1 MSHELE
7 GDLLRNKGTCI
18 QHPRFFFRIFELCV
32 SEKGTCIQH
41 PRPFTTSLSQAISLD
56 FIPLSLF
63 IMSSTQSAQPSL
75 ERIRIDRANLWYK
88 SAGNDQWVK
97 LDNITTQSDTFN
109 VSRVEVRYS
118 IKVEQRY
125 PSGTGTCSLTLE
137 PINYYEPKVDAA
149 EDSKYPEAPD
159 FILSV
164 LCKDV
169 PDCIYS
175 ASGISSKSLADF
187 PLARLAKTFTAIK
200 LRLPMAEF
208 KPKLKPAE
216 IRTGLVDLTTGRNPA
231 GSPESAYIR
240 KMMEGQLAETI
251 AQQEI
256 VTSQEGCRIN
266 GVQLGR
272 KIYVEIWPNSLAQK
286 NDIDVDK
293 KSLTQRYNI
302 KNSKIRFPEDI
313 AKNFPIW
320 SNPENKGW
328 SITLIG
334 KDQRSEAP
342 LLGIVNNHF
351 ADAASMIGRCGEE
364 DGIRLEP
371 EFVDVLGERSRAS
384 LKDLE
389 KTFNDEHAA
398 LLGFMTKG
406 NKSKIALREL
416 FLPGVPFVE
425 NDKNLISTDIPNS
438 QGLSQRLNESQVQ
451 AIEMA
456 ISNKVSVVWGPAAT
470 GKSRVLAHMIR
481 LLLIRDKSEKIIVCA
496 PTHVAVDNLLKRAA
510 SVWAEECS
518 TNEPDKGFVRLF
530 SESEIETQ
538 YLKRQSEVYE
548 DAYHIDAQRFSLA
561 DRNKGRCR
569 AYLQGRKELLENGA
583 IIDKKLYEAYKKQR
597 GELTNKILGEARVV
611 YCTCTSLR
619 NRALHFETQSKDKKE
634 RIVIA
639 WPAKTCI
646 IDEAGCANPLQVM
659 YLLLF
664 WGHFNPNNC
673 EQVLLAPTT
682 FSVSLHRLV
691 LAGDHLQL
699 PAFVLSDAAKKLWPR
714 SFLKDC
720 VDKGVPKTQLAVQ
733 YRMHEQLY
741 AAANAIVYDGR
752 VASAYKTSDPSPF
765 LRHLLGSLPEFTGGN
780 KTYKLN
786 SFSNFI
792 NVEGKHQTIPNGS
805 SCNSAEV
812 EVVEN
817 LVKQLKANG
826 KPASSIAVLTGYLWQ
841 LENLQKA
848 AKKNGWSDVRIL
860 SVDTSQGDEFDI
872 VIISLVKTEGGS
884 GFMGGLERANVA
896 VTRCKEARYLVG
908 NWDFWSQRP
917 KNVGK
922 ALTTMYSLLNNMR
935 AKGFVVQGVQ
945 STLELGPVESSNQD
959 VRIKDEA
966 DEELRRKIAEVD
978 IALEEN
984 VRRAHARAEEEI
996 RSIRERTAK
1005 EIARLRDDAAAE
1017 KDALGRRGN

>member
-7 GDLLRNKGTCI
+7 SDLSKNKGTCI
-18 QHPRFFFRIFELCV
+18 QHPRFFFQIFELCV

-63 IMSSTQSAQPSL
+63 IMSSTQSAQPDL
-75 ERIRIDRANLWYK
+75 ERIRIERANLWYK

-97 LDNITTQSDTFN
+97 LDNITTQSDAFN
-109 VSRVEVRYS
+109 VFRVDIRYS

-137 PINYYEPKVDAA
+137 PINYSEPKVDAA

-159 FILSV
+159 FILSI
-164 LCKDV
+164 LCTDV

-175 ASGISSKSLADF
+175 ATAPGVSSKSLIDF
-187 PLARLAKTFTAIK
+187 PLAQLAKSFVAIR

-216 IRTGLVDLTTGRNPA
+216 IRRVLMDFTTGRNLT
-231 GSPESAYIR
+231 GSLESTYIQR
-240 KMMEGQLAETI
+240 MMEGQLAETI

-256 VTSQEGCRIN
+256 VKSQEGCRIN
-266 GVQLGR
+266 GVRVGMKL
-272 KIYVEIWPNSLAQK
+272 YVEIWPKFLAEK
-286 NDIDVDK
+286 NEVDVDK

-302 KNSKIRFPEDI
+302 KNSKTRFPEDI
-313 AKNFPIW
+313 TKSFPIW
-320 SNPENKGW
+320 NNPENKGW

-334 KDQRSEAP
+334 KDPRFEAP
-342 LLGIVNNHF
+342 LVGIVNNHF
-351 ADAASMIGRCGEE
+351 AGPASMMQRCGQE
-364 DGIRLEP
+364 DGIQLEP
-371 EFVDVLGERSRAS
+371 EFVDILGERSRAS
-384 LKDLE
+384 LKDFE
-389 KTFNDEHAA
+389 KTLNEEQAA
-398 LLGFMTKG
+398 LLGFLTKG
-406 NKSKIALREL
+406 NKSKLALREL

-425 NDKNLISTDIPNS
+425 NNKNLISTDVPVS
-438 QGLSQRLNESQVQ
+438 QGLSQKLNESQVQ

-456 ISNKVSVVWGPAAT
+456 ITNKVSVVWGPAAT
-470 GKSRVLAHMIR
+470 GKSRVLAHIIR
-481 LLLIRDKSEKIIVCA
+481 LLLIGDKLERIIVCA

-510 SVWAEECS
+510 DVWAEES
-518 TNEPDKGFVRLF
+518 SINEPDKGFVRLF
-530 SESEIETQ
+530 SEGEIETQ
-538 YLKRQSEVYE
+538 YLKGQSEVYQ
-548 DAYHIDAQRFSLA
+548 DAYHIDAQRYSLA
-561 DRNKGRCR
+561 DRNKDRCG

-583 IIDKKLYEAYKKQR
+583 IINKKLYEAYQKQR
-597 GELTNKILGEARVV
+597 GELTKRILDKARVV

-619 NRALHFETQSKDKKE
+619 NKALHIETTSKDME

-639 WPAKTCI
+639 WPATTCI
-646 IDEAGCANPLQVM
+646 IDEAGCANPLQVT
-659 YLLLF
+659 YLLLLRGEF
-664 WGHFNPNNC
+664 KPNHC
-673 EQVLLAPTT
+673 KQVLLAPTT
-682 FSVSLHRLV
+682 FFVSLQRLV

-699 PAFVLSDAAKKLWPR
+699 PAFVLSDKAKKLWPR

-720 VDKGVPKTQLAVQ
+720 VDKGVPTKQLRVQ
-733 YRMHEQLY
+733 YRMHEKLY
-741 AAANAIVYDGR
+741 AAANAVVYGGK

-765 LRHLLGSLPEFTGGN
+765 LRHLLGNLPKFTVGN

-792 NVEGKHQTIPNGS
+792 NIEGKHQTIPNGS
-805 SCNSAEV
+805 SCNKAEV
-812 EVVEN
+812 EVVESM
-817 LVKQLKANG
+817 VKQLIANG
-826 KPASSIAVLTGYLWQ
+826 KPASSIAILTGYLWQ

-848 AKKNGWSDVRIL
+848 ARKNGWSEVRIL

-872 VIISLVKTEGGS
+872 VIISLVRTEGGS

-896 VTRCKEARYLVG
+896 VTRCKEARYFVG
-908 NWDFWSQRP
+908 DWDFWSQRP
-917 KNVGK
+917 KNVGQ

-935 AKGFVVQGVQ
+935 AKEFVVQGVQ
-945 STLELGPVESSNQD
+945 SMLELGPVESSHQD

-984 VRRAHARAEEEI
+984 VRRAHERAEEEI

-1005 EIARLRDDAAAE
+1005 EIARLQDEAAAE
-1017 KDALGRRGN
+1017 KGALGRR

>member
-7 GDLLRNKGTCI
+7 SDLSRNKGTCI
-18 QHPRFFFRIFELCV
+18 QHPRCFFQIFELCV
-32 SEKGTCIQH
+32 SDKGTCIQH

-75 ERIRIDRANLWYK
+75 ERIRIDRATLWYK

-97 LDNITTQSDTFN
+97 LDNITAQSDIFN

-137 PINYYEPKVDAA
+137 PINYSEPKVDAA

-164 LCKDV
+164 SCKDV

-175 ASGISSKSLADF
+175 ATGISSKSLADF

-200 LRLPMAEF
+200 LRFPMAEF

-216 IRTGLVDLTTGRNPA
+216 IRIGLVDLTTGRNPA

-320 SNPENKGW
+320 SNPENKSW
-328 SITLIG
+328 SITLMG

-351 ADAASMIGRCGEE
+351 AGPASMIGRCGEE

-371 EFVDVLGERSRAS
+371 ELVDVLGERSRAS

-406 NKSKIALREL
+406 NKSKFALREL

-425 NDKNLISTDIPNS
+425 NDKNLISTDIPIS

-470 GKSRVLAHMIR
+470 GKSRVLAHIIR

-510 SVWAEECS
+510 NVWAEECS

-561 DRNKGRCR
+561 DRNKVRCR

-619 NRALHFETQSKDKKE
+619 NRALHFETTSKDKKE

-664 WGHFNPNNC
+664 WGNFNPNNC

-691 LAGDHLQL
+691 LTEDHLQL
-699 PAFVLSDAAKKLWPR
+699 PAFVLSDKTKNLR
-714 SFLKDC
+714 SF
-720 VDKGVPKTQLAVQ
+720 
-733 YRMHEQLY
+733 
-741 AAANAIVYDGR
+741 
-752 VASAYKTSDPSPF
+752 F
-765 LRHLLGSLPEFTGGN
+765 
-780 KTYKLN
+780 
-786 SFSNFI
+786 
-792 NVEGKHQTIPNGS
+792 
-805 SCNSAEV
+805 
-812 EVVEN
+812 
-817 LVKQLKANG
+817 
-826 KPASSIAVLTGYLWQ
+826 
-841 LENLQKA
+841 
-848 AKKNGWSDVRIL
+848 
-860 SVDTSQGDEFDI
+860 
-872 VIISLVKTEGGS
+872 
-884 GFMGGLERANVA
+884 
-896 VTRCKEARYLVG
+896 
-908 NWDFWSQRP
+908 
-917 KNVGK
+917 
-922 ALTTMYSLLNNMR
+922 
-935 AKGFVVQGVQ
+935 
-945 STLELGPVESSNQD
+945 
-959 VRIKDEA
+959 
-966 DEELRRKIAEVD
+966 
-978 IALEEN
+978 
-984 VRRAHARAEEEI
+984 
-996 RSIRERTAK
+996 
-1005 EIARLRDDAAAE
+1005 
-1017 KDALGRRGN
+1017 